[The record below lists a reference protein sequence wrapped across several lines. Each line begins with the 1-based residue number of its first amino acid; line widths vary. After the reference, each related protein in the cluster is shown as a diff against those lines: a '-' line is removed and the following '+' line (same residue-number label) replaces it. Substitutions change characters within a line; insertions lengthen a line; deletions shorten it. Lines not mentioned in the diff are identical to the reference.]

1 METRKDGKYMRKI
14 MTYLIITLVVSV
26 FMGCAHKSQ
35 DKATETNPGSVIVDS
50 SDYNEVEA
58 KNLADTQCAK
68 SKRHAKRI
76 YKSNENSSQ
85 YHYFTCVF

>member
-1 METRKDGKYMRKI
+1 MRKI
-14 MTYLIITLVVSV
+14 MTYLIAALVVSV
-26 FMGCAHKSQ
+26 FMGCVHKSPQ
-35 DKATETNPGSVIVDS
+35 NKATETKPGSVIVDS

-68 SKRHAKRI
+68 SERRAKRI
-76 YKSNENSSQ
+76 YKSSESSSQ